1 MIPSYT
7 ISVADA
13 DSVLSSSS
21 SVSVVSVFLSAN
33 SNYTSV
39 PELFAFVFLTETKEG
54 HSAPMYIRGKRLEH
68 HSSPRNP
75 KGMPLLRINIPVPFS
90 IGRRIFRHQFHPVP
104 STPMT
109 WRFSCSLVA
118 SLIYILYWFSSLLC
132 ATVPVPASYLASQIL
147 LPFNL
152 CLRACCTNILGVIV
166 FSLIK

>member
-21 SVSVVSVFLSAN
+21 SVSVVSVFLSAS

-39 PELFAFVFLTETKEG
+39 PELFAFIFLTETKEG

-68 HSSPRNP
+68 RSSPRNP
-75 KGMPLLRINIPVPFS
+75 KGMSLLRINIPVPFS

-118 SLIYILYWFSSLLC
+118 SLIYILYWFSSLCHCPCSCQLSGLPNTI
-132 ATVPVPASYLASQIL
+132 ALQSLSQSL
-147 LPFNL
+147 LY
-152 CLRACCTNILGVIV
+152 
-166 FSLIK
+166 